1 MLDILYEDA
10 HIVAVKKPVGML
22 SEDSDSPESLP
33 LALKNSLNTEIY
45 TLHRLDKP
53 VGGVMIYAKTKKGA
67 ADFSRIIAENKLTK
81 TYLAVVE
88 GIPAENEG
96 RMEDLLF
103 KDSRK
108 NKTFV
113 VNRMR
118 KGVKPASLKY
128 KVIASA
134 NNLSLVEIELETGRS
149 HQLRVQFASRKLP
162 LCGDGKYGSRDN
174 KCTIALFSCKTEFSH
189 PVTKE
194 ELCITALPDFNAYPW
209 SLFRTENEIQI
220 PCRTSDK

>member
-1 MLDILYEDA
+1 MLDILFEDK
-10 HIVAVKKPVGML
+10 HIIAVKKPVGML
-22 SEDSDSPESLP
+22 SEESDSPESLP
-33 LALKNSLNTEIY
+33 LVLKNTVNSDIY

-53 VGGVMIYAKTKKGA
+53 VGGVIIYAKTKKAA
-67 ADFSRIIAENKLTK
+67 ADFSKLIADNRLTK

-88 GIPAENEG
+88 GVLTENEG

-113 VNRMR
+113 VKRMR

-128 KVIASA
+128 KVIATA

-149 HQLRVQFASRKLP
+149 HQIRVQFASRKLP

-174 KCTIALFSCKTEFSH
+174 RCTTALFSHKLDFIH
-189 PVTKE
+189 PETKE
-194 ELCITALPDFNAYPW
+194 ELCITALPDYNNYPW
-209 SLFRTENEIQI
+209 SLFRTEN
-220 PCRTSDK
+220 KM